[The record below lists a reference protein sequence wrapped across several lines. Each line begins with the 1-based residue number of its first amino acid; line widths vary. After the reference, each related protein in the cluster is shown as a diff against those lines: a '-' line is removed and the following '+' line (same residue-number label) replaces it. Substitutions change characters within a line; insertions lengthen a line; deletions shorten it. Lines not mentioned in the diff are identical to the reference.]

1 MPCKKILQG
10 IKHYFL
16 LIGVCLGAGFG
27 GGGVIVFPPCGFGV
41 WLGLGGVIVLPL
53 LSVSDIIYSP
63 TTLKYAK
70 RIKETKPTIKNP
82 KEYPLKIL
90 VNLSWI
96 GILNSV
102 SWLL

>member
-1 MPCKKILQG
+1 MPCKKIIQG

-16 LIGVCLGAGFG
+16 LIGVGFGAGFG
-27 GGGVIVFPPCGFGV
+27 GGGVIVFPPCGFGLCIG
-41 WLGLGGVIVLPL
+41 LGGGVIVLPL
-53 LSVSDIIYSP
+53 LSVSDIVYSP
-63 TTLKYAK
+63 TTLKYANM
-70 RIKETKPTIKNP
+70 IKETKPTIKKP

-102 SWLL
+102 S